1 MASKTWLLSM
11 DAPSA
16 RKADLNFLPHWNLKR
31 QRLRRVN
38 QKNRS
43 SRRIL
48 ISTSMQLLRKT
59 KNSKSPS
66 LHSTWMI
73 YLLAAHKRI
82 QALPNLISFSS
93 TRFRQRQSNN
103 SQHSNSNNRKLKLQ
117 LLTLSVIQVQAWLKQ
132 TRTSNSSH
140 RHLSSFQIRWATSK
154 IWCSSRCRWPWCS
167 SIRPTSCNSRWWPR
181 DKIHLPTWWVAHK
194 AHQTECQARILSWP
208 ILLRWARTPLEHSLS
223 NRISKTVSLV
233 IPSRNREEQFSK
245 VHCS

>member
-11 DAPSA
+11 DDLSA
-16 RKADLNFLPHWNLKR
+16 RKKDPKFLHHWNLK
-31 QRLRRVN
+31 QQLLRRVN

-43 SRRIL
+43 SKRIS
-48 ISTSMQLLRKT
+48 ISTSMQLLLKT

-66 LHSTWMI
+66 LLSTWTI

-82 QALPNLISFSS
+82 LALPNLIFFSS
-93 TRFRQRQSNN
+93 TRFRRQQSNN
-103 SQHSNSNNRKLKLQ
+103 SQHSNNNKKPKLQ
-117 LLTLSVIQVQAWLKQ
+117 LLTRLVVQVRAWLKQ
-132 TRTSNSSH
+132 TRTSNSSL
-140 RHLSSFQIRWATSK
+140 RLLSSFLIRWATSK

-181 DKIHLPTWWVAHK
+181 DRIHLPPWWVAHK

-208 ILLRWARTPLEHSLS
+208 ILQRWARTPLERSPNN

-233 IPSRNREEQFSK
+233 IPSRRCEEQFSK
-245 VHCS
+245 AHWS